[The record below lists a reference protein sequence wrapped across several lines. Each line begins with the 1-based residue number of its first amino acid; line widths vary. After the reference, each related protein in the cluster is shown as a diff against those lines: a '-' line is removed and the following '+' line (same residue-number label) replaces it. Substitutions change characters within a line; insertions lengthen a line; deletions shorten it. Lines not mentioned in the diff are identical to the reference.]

1 MRAITMDD
9 GWDLAEHFLLEVN
22 ALGEDRSIPYHEKH
36 IVLRC
41 RSTLRSVID
50 DGLLVSNE

>member
-1 MRAITMDD
+1 MDD